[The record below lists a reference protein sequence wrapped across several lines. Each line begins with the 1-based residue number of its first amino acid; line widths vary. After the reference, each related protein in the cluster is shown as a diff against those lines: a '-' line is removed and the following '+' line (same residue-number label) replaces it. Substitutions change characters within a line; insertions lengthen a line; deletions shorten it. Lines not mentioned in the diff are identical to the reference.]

1 MLLAEGISKTSEQ
14 SRASGFGGSNDPSP
28 KGPHGMKHL
37 QLLID
42 AITEYPFQ
50 DDVLLFMAV
59 CFLVLLILAYG
70 MGDRANHHFTA
81 ERNEAF
87 LRKMRASFGSDWAD
101 VPRVQ
106 PLNTD
111 PSPSS
116 KEVQVDYA
124 NRDKPGRKKPDTEE
138 TECTRLEEVSQS
150 LSLANSLRGSE
161 GDGFSAPSSSP
172 GLQEQELISDDWDR
186 KGQRSP
192 GAAGSSYLDQR
203 GL

>member
-1 MLLAEGISKTSEQ
+1 
-14 SRASGFGGSNDPSP
+14 
-28 KGPHGMKHL
+28 MKHL

-106 PLNTD
+106 P
-111 PSPSS
+111 
-116 KEVQVDYA
+116 VQVDYA
-124 NRDKPGRKKPDTEE
+124 NRDKPGRNKPDAEE
-138 TECTRLEEVSQS
+138 SECTRLEEVSQS
-150 LSLANSLRGSE
+150 LSLAEPLRGSD
-161 GDGFSAPSSSP
+161 GDGFSVPSSSP
-172 GLQEQELISDDWDR
+172 GLQGRELISDDWDR
-186 KGQRSP
+186 NGQRSP

>member
-1 MLLAEGISKTSEQ
+1 
-14 SRASGFGGSNDPSP
+14 
-28 KGPHGMKHL
+28 MKHL

-124 NRDKPGRKKPDTEE
+124 NRDKPGRNKPDAEE
-138 TECTRLEEVSQS
+138 SECTRLDEVSQS
-150 LSLANSLRGSE
+150 LSLAEPLRGSE
-161 GDGFSAPSSSP
+161 GDGFSTPSSSP
-172 GLQEQELISDDWDR
+172 GLQGRELISEDWDR

>member
-1 MLLAEGISKTSEQ
+1 MLPAEGISKTSEQ
-14 SRASGFGGSNDPSP
+14 SRAPFFQGTR
-28 KGPHGMKHL
+28 GMKHL

-124 NRDKPGRKKPDTEE
+124 HRDKPGRNKPDED
-138 TECTRLEEVSQS
+138 
-150 LSLANSLRGSE
+150 
-161 GDGFSAPSSSP
+161 DGVLKPSSSEP
-172 GLQEQELISDDWDR
+172 RGELARDR
-186 KGQRSP
+186 
-192 GAAGSSYLDQR
+192 D
-203 GL
+203 

>member
-1 MLLAEGISKTSEQ
+1 
-14 SRASGFGGSNDPSP
+14 
-28 KGPHGMKHL
+28 MKHL

-87 LRKMRASFGSDWAD
+87 LRKMRASFGSDLAD

-116 KEVQVDYA
+116 KEVQVDRA
-124 NRDKPGRKKPDTEE
+124 NRDKPGRNKPDAEE
-138 TECTRLEEVSQS
+138 SEYTRLDEVSQS
-150 LSLANSLRGSE
+150 LSLANSPRGSDD
-161 GDGFSAPSSSP
+161 DGFSTPSSSS
-172 GLQEQELISDDWDR
+172 GLQGRELISDDWDR

-192 GAAGSSYLDQR
+192 GAAVPHISINAGFDQPAL
-203 GL
+203 GKCNPI